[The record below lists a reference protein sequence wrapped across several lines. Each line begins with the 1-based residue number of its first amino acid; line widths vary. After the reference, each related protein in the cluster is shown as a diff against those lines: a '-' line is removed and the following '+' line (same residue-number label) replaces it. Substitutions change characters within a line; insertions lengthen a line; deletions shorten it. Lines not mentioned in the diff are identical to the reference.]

1 MTLEMNEHPA
11 GPLRSALK
19 DEGIQRALAG
29 VVVAFVVAGARKLI
43 FRS

>member
-1 MTLEMNEHPA
+1 MNLEMNEQST
-11 GPLRSALK
+11 GFLRSALK

-29 VVVAFVVAGARKLI
+29 VVVAVVVAGARKLI